1 MQWQIKAKPS
11 CHNAL
16 YKKFRSTKNKNMKKI
31 TTLVFSC
38 SMLLLTACD
47 NNKSKDTNEKSTEE
61 TTVKETVPSEEST
74 GGTGTYTAEGRTY
87 TGKVTTETTGYKHFK
102 VTCEGDMVQVI
113 EFHFKNEDS
122 ARKGGSFKPGSLTL
136 LEPNEVGIMFGI
148 GFNSKEGLGGTV
160 TVSGSGGKNVIE
172 FKDVKLTIP
181 DKSLVVSGK
190 IPF

>member
-1 MQWQIKAKPS
+1 
-11 CHNAL
+11 
-16 YKKFRSTKNKNMKKI
+16 MKKI
-31 TTLVFSC
+31 ITLVVSC
-38 SMLLLTACD
+38 SMLLLSACD
-47 NNKSKDTNEKSTEE
+47 NNKSKDTNEKSTDES
-61 TTVKETVPSEEST
+61 TGSTVKEKIHSEEST

-113 EFHFKNEDS
+113 EFNFKNEDS

-181 DKSLVVSGK
+181 DKSIVVSGK